1 MLEIFLDAKPLYYDE
16 IDYARFPRIYNR
28 IKSHFQLPKIIHLVG
43 TNGKGTTGRFL
54 AMALHHLSYKVGHFT
69 SPHISKFNER
79 IWLDGQDSSDLLL
92 EATHQRLLEI
102 LSIEDSEALSYFEYT
117 TLLAMLVFEDCE
129 FVVLEAGLGGEFDAT
144 AVFDKILTLV
154 TPIDI
159 DHEAFL
165 GNTIEAIAKTKLKAI
180 EHTAIIAEQKNL
192 EVYDV
197 AESLAQEGGL
207 LIYKLDEILKKEDK
221 KLLLEISKELDLPFY
236 LEQNLALSIAAL
248 CWLEIAYTKES
259 FKDSKLFG
267 RLTRFRENILID
279 VGHNALAARSI
290 VTQLRTDKYILIY
303 NTYKDK
309 DFREILRILKPIIK
323 HVEIIDIDGQ
333 RVASLDSLHKVL
345 IDLEVEY
352 TKYNKINK
360 SNNYLI
366 FGSFSVAQSFLRE
379 YNE

>member
-1 MLEIFLDAKPLYYDE
+1 MIEDFLAAKPLYYDE
-16 IDYARFPRIYNR
+16 IDYDRFPQIYNR
-28 IKSHFQLPKIIHLVG
+28 VKSHFKLPKIIHLVG

-54 AMALHHLSYKVGHFT
+54 AGALHNLSYKVGHFT

-79 IWLDGQDSSDLLL
+79 IWLDGQDASDALL
-92 EATHQRLLEI
+92 EVAHQRLLGI
-102 LSIEDSEALSYFEYT
+102 LSKEDSDVLSYFEYT
-117 TLLAMLVFEDCE
+117 TLLGMIVFEDCE

-154 TPIDI
+154 TPIDR
-159 DHEAFL
+159 DHEDFL
-165 GNTIEAIAKTKLKAI
+165 GKTIEAIAKTKLRAI
-180 EHTAIIAEQKNL
+180 KHTAIIAEQKNL

-197 AESLAQEGGL
+197 VENLAQERGL
-207 LIYKLDEILKKEDK
+207 LIYKVEEMLSKDDK
-221 KLLLEISKELDLPFY
+221 KLLLEISKELELAFY

-248 CWLEIAYTKES
+248 CCLGIAYEKES

-267 RLTRFRENILID
+267 RLTRFRDNILID
-279 VGHNALAARSI
+279 VGHNSLAACSI
-290 VTQLRTDKYILIY
+290 MTQLSPNKYILIY

-309 DFREILRILKPIIK
+309 DFKEILRILKPIIE

-345 IDLEVEY
+345 IDLEIEY
-352 TKYNKINK
+352 TKYNKISKN
-360 SNNYLI
+360 NNYLI